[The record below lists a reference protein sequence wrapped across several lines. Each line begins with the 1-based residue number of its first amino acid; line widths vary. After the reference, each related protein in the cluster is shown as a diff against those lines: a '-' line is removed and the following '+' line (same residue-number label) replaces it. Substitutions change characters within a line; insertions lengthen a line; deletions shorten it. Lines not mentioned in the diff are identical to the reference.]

1 MKTTLQVPITSD
13 LKQTATQAA
22 MAQGFSSLQ
31 EAVRVFLTQLSSKS
45 ISIGWSKTIHLSE
58 KNAKR
63 YEEMHKDFEQNKNVY
78 TASSAQEFFEQLGL
92 DED

>member
-13 LKQTATQAA
+13 LKQAATQAA

-31 EAVRVFLTQLSSKS
+31 EAVRVFLTQLSSKR
-45 ISIGWSKTIHLSE
+45 ISIGWSKTIKLSE
-58 KNAKR
+58 KNDRR
-63 YEEMHKDFEQNKNVY
+63 YNAMDKDFDNNKNVF

-92 DED
+92 HDD